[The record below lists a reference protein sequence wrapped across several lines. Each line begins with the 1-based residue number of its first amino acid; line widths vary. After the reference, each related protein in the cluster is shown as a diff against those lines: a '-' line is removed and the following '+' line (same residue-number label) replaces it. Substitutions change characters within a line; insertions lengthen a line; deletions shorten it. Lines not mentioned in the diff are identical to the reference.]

1 MKRIAPFFIF
11 FFSFFTLFAQLSPL
25 ATKPDW
31 SLLNRYQKS
40 LSREQF
46 ENLVKT
52 HYSRDK
58 TFFRYCRFQDQK
70 SVTLYQDLNHTQP
83 LWTFYFNPKSQP
95 LCTPRQSSLKNLVIA
110 LDPGHLG
117 GEWARL
123 EERYFRI
130 GNDPPIKEWNLNV
143 LTCHLIEFLLK
154 KEGAKVVWVKKN
166 SEPVTPL
173 RPKDL
178 WGEAFNSLVEDKL
191 LKPNTRTLENLLVRK
206 KIEECANRLFYRVA
220 EIRARAERVNR
231 NLKPDL
237 TLCIHYNADE
247 WGDPLNPTLVK
258 KNRLVLFTHGAYMA
272 DELRYEDHKF
282 HLTQKLLEGSRNIEE
297 AIAINIAKQYQRTW
311 PWPPEPYPNA
321 PNVIRNPKNFYVFDR
336 NLLASRLYH
345 GPVVFCEGP
354 YMNANDTYPRL
365 IAGDYNG
372 IRLIRGKRYRSIFRE
387 YAENVVAG
395 IKNYYNN

>member
-1 MKRIAPFFIF
+1 MKRLVPFFFF
-11 FFSFFTLFAQLSPL
+11 FFSLSCLFAQLSPL
-25 ATKPDW
+25 ATKPNW
-31 SLLNRYQKS
+31 LSLNHYQNS

-70 SVTLYQDLNHTQP
+70 SVTFYQDLNHSKP
-83 LWTFYFNPKSQP
+83 LWTFHFSPKSQP
-95 LCTPRQSSLKNLVIA
+95 LHTSRKSSLKDLVIA

-130 GNDPPIKEWNLNV
+130 GNDPPIKEWDLNV
-143 LTCHLIEFLLK
+143 LTCRIIEFLLK

-166 SEPVTPL
+166 SDPVTSL
-173 RPKDL
+173 RPKNL
-178 WGEAFNSLVEDKL
+178 WDEAFNSLVEERVI
-191 LKPNTRTLENLLVRK
+191 KPTAHPRDSLPIRK

-220 EIRARAERVNR
+220 EISARAERVNR
-231 NLKPDL
+231 DLKPDL

-282 HLTQKLLEGSRNIEE
+282 HLMQKLLEGSRNIEE
-297 AIAINIAKQYQRTW
+297 DIAIAIAKQYQRTW

-321 PNVIRNPKNFYVFDR
+321 HNIIRNSKNPYVFDR
-336 NLLASRLYH
+336 NLLANRLYH

-365 IAGDYNG
+365 IAGDYSG
-372 IRLIRGKRYRSIFRE
+372 TRFIRGKYYRSIFRE

-395 IKNYYNN
+395 LKNYYNN